1 MARIPVV
8 CLTVAAVLWSA
19 APAQAGEMPEKEIPA
34 ELYLQGVERTE
45 AEELVRELEAAQAKL
60 RSGEKIYF
68 ALLSGASASHESANL
83 GARDAFLSMDWAKTL
98 KVSEM
103 DPGNSY
109 WTGYRLQL
117 LPDGFGNMVWDVR
130 IWRNV
135 SGNFERIEL
144 FNRPPNPF

>member
-1 MARIPVV
+1 MAKFGLTYLSVV
-8 CLTVAAVLWSA
+8 VALCA
-19 APAQAGEMPEKEIPA
+19 AGPAYAHEAPEKELPA
-34 ELYLQGVERTE
+34 EPYLQGVERLE
-45 AEELVRELEAAQAKL
+45 VAELIRDLEAAQAKL

-68 ALLSGASASHESANL
+68 ALLSGASASHDSANL
-83 GARDAFLSMDWAKTL
+83 GARDAFLAMDWAKTL
-98 KVSEM
+98 RVSEM

-117 LPDGFGNMVWDVR
+117 TPDGYGNMVWDVR

-144 FNRPPNPF
+144 FNRPPSPF